1 MRLLIASIFLVLNLS
16 SCNVVKSDPDT
27 DKTPSHTTS
36 EPDTG
41 KQDYLPLAVGNTWEY
56 SYTYEGEQHTSN
68 GINFLSNS
76 ATRQLKVLSYQKT
89 NDTTEVFSLEQ
100 FLSSQLSSQITTFDI
115 VRTTNT
121 IGYSYYYTRVKRT
134 GIDSILADTSSLN
147 ISGYGT
153 AIAKYKKGVGLV
165 ESIEKGFHHVMA
177 GNEIYFTTTTK
188 LVKFTPKN

>member
-27 DKTPSHTTS
+27 YKTPSNTTS

-56 SYTYEGEQHTSN
+56 FYTYEGEQHTSN

-89 NDTTEVFSLEQ
+89 NDTRLCLQTEEQ
-100 FLSSQLSSQITTFDI
+100 VYL
-115 VRTTNT
+115 
-121 IGYSYYYTRVKRT
+121 
-134 GIDSILADTSSLN
+134 
-147 ISGYGT
+147 
-153 AIAKYKKGVGLV
+153 
-165 ESIEKGFHHVMA
+165 
-177 GNEIYFTTTTK
+177 
-188 LVKFTPKN
+188 P